1 MPINNLSEL
10 TADAINQFRKAAKT
24 PMPLEK
30 LDPLNKAITN
40 STGLVWYD
48 LQAPAKNLFP
58 VLTPIR
64 NKIPRVAGNGGTAT
78 NWIAVTAINT
88 ARLRGFVPE
97 GGRNG
102 TVTLTATPKSAAYKS
117 HGLEDSVTFEA
128 ELSAVNFEDIRATTA
143 QRLLWSA
150 MIEEEIAD
158 LGANYSLALT
168 TCPTPSLT
176 TASTTGTIG
185 AGTYKVYCV
194 ALTMHGYLASA
205 VNATGVPG
213 LVSVT
218 DPLGTTFTYGS
229 GASQVSAAATTAALT
244 GATNVISAYVT
255 AVNGATAY
263 AWYVDDGASGA
274 ATLQSI
280 TTINSVKWTSL
291 TTTNQ
296 ALASVHSS
304 DHSTNQYAFDGILS
318 QAFTASSGAYIKTMA
333 TGTPGTG
340 TGLTSDS
347 AGGITEIDEM
357 LVSMWNNY
365 KLGPTVIYVN
375 AQEAVNISK
384 KILGASGANYRF
396 VTDNPSPNLG
406 NLTGGAR
413 VMRYVNKVGL
423 TGRVEIP
430 IEIHPYLPAGT
441 LLALTESL
449 PYPMPN
455 VANPWEMKVRR
466 DYYQMEWPL
475 RSRKYESGVYFD
487 GVLAGY
493 FPPSVGIITNI
504 ANA

>member
-10 TADAINQFRKAAKT
+10 TADAINQFRKAAKA
-24 PMPLEK
+24 PMPMEK
-30 LDPLNKAITN
+30 LDPLNKAITQ

-48 LQAPAKNLFP
+48 LQSPAKQLFP

-78 NWIAVTAINT
+78 NWISVTAINT
-88 ARLRGFVPE
+88 ANLRGFVPE
-97 GGRNG
+97 GRRNG
-102 TVTLTATPKSAAYKS
+102 TVTLSAAPKSASYKTL
-117 HGLEDSVTFEA
+117 GLEDAVSFEA
-128 ELSAVNFEDIRATTA
+128 ELAAVNFEDIRATTA
-143 QRLLWSA
+143 QRLLWST

-158 LGANYSLALT
+158 VGANNSLALT

-176 TASTTGTIG
+176 TAASGGSIA

-194 ALTMHGYLASA
+194 ALTMSGYLASSVSA
-205 VNATGVPG
+205 SGVPG
-213 LVSVT
+213 LVTVT
-218 DPLGTTFTYGS
+218 DPLGSTFTYGA
-229 GASQVSAAATTAALT
+229 GASQVSAVATTAALT
-244 GATNVISAYVT
+244 GATNTISAYVT
-255 AVNGATAY
+255 VVNGAVAY

-280 TTINSVKWTSL
+280 TTVNSVKWTSL
-291 TTTNQ
+291 STAYQ
-296 ALASVHSS
+296 ALSTTHSS
-304 DHSTNQYAFDGILS
+304 DHSTNAYGYDGILT
-318 QAFTASSGAYIKTMA
+318 QAFTASSGAYIKA
-333 TGTPGTG
+333 LDTGTPGTG

-347 AGGITEIDEM
+347 AGGIVEIDAM
-357 LVSMWNNY
+357 LASMWANY

-375 AQEAVNISK
+375 AQEAVNISR
-384 KILGASGANYRF
+384 KILASNGAQYRF
-396 VTDNPSPNLG
+396 VTDNPSSNQS

-413 VMRYVNKVGL
+413 VMKYINKVGL

-441 LLALTESL
+441 LMAITETL

-455 VANPWEMKVRR
+455 VPNVWEKKLRR

-475 RSRKYESGVYFD
+475 RSRQYESGVYFD